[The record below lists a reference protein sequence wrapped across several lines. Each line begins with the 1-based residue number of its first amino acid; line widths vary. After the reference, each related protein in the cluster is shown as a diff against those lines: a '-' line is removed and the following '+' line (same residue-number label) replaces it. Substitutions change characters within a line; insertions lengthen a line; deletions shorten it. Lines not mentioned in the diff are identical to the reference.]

1 MRLFQKK
8 KLTAEEKSKKRKDL
22 ALLSLSGLLLAL
34 AFPPLPFHY
43 FIFVGLIPYFVV
55 LEKRETLAEINRAT
69 YFMAFVFS
77 LFTVYWVG
85 GFTVGKDYFLMLSGF
100 VLLFFNPLL
109 FLIGSTLFY
118 FALKSFSRKV
128 AMLLFPF
135 FWVCY
140 EYCYSLTDFQF
151 PWLTLGNS
159 QSKFLHFIQIA
170 DIIGVY
176 GLSLIIVFINLFFFV
191 SYRHY
196 LKKSN
201 YKIPF
206 SAALLLLILPLVYG
220 AVKVNSFKESEKK
233 IRVGLIQPNL
243 DPYEKWSGGNLD
255 EITSMYLALSRKAVA
270 KKAEV
275 VIWPETALPVYL
287 LSGEYF
293 QTRDSIRNFVNSL
306 HVSLLTGMPNF
317 IAYFENNQAPTD
329 AKFSEAGK
337 FYYTNYNAILLF
349 NPDSVRIQSYGKMK
363 LVPFGEHTPFADQ
376 LPFLGDLIKWGV
388 GLGGWNI
395 GRDTSNF
402 KLRIS
407 PPPADYELGKTQP
420 TNNQPLTTNINAVV
434 CYESI
439 FPEFIAAFTQRGSE
453 MIAVVTNDSWY
464 GNTSGPYQH
473 KEISVLRAVENRRS
487 VVRAANGGISCIIN
501 PLGVTIADTKMY
513 TKDVLVGNVSLN
525 NEKTFYTLHPFIIP
539 VTSSVISLWIFGIF
553 ILFKLK
559 AKFKDGKSNVVS
571 LF

>member
-8 KLTAEEKSKKRKDL
+8 KLTAEETTKKRKDII
-22 ALLSLSGLLLAL
+22 LLSLSGLLLAL
-34 AFPPLPFHY
+34 AFPPFPFHY
-43 FIFVGLIPYFVV
+43 LIFVGLIPYFLV

-77 LFTVYWVG
+77 LLTVYWVG
-85 GFTVGKDYFLMLSGF
+85 GFTVGKDYYLMISGF

-109 FLIGSTLFY
+109 FLIASTLFY
-118 FALKSFSRKV
+118 FALRTFSRKT

-140 EYCYSLTDFQF
+140 EYCFSLTDFQF

-159 QSKFLHFIQIA
+159 QSKFLHFIQLA
-170 DIIGVY
+170 DVVGVY
-176 GLSLIIVFINLFFFV
+176 GLSLIILFINLFFFL

-201 YKIPF
+201 YKIPLTI
-206 SAALLLLILPLVYG
+206 ALLLVMLPIIYG
-220 AVKVNSFKESEKK
+220 VIKENSFKESGKK
-233 IRVGLIQPNL
+233 IRVGLVQPDL
-243 DPYEKWSGGNLD
+243 DPYEKWSGGNLN
-255 EITSMYLALSRKAVA
+255 EITGKYLSLSREAVA
-270 KKAEV
+270 KKAEL

-287 LSGEYF
+287 LSGQYTEDL
-293 QTRDSIRNFVNSL
+293 DSIRNFVNASK
-306 HVSLLTGMPNF
+306 VSLLTGMPNF
-317 IAYFENNQAPTD
+317 ISYMKNEKVPSDAKYNQAGD
-329 AKFSEAGK
+329 
-337 FYYTNYNAILLF
+337 FYFTNYNAILLF
-349 NPDSVRIQSYGKMK
+349 NPDSIRIQSYGKMK

-395 GRDTSNF
+395 GKDTTNF
-402 KLRIS
+402 KLGIS
-407 PPPADYELGKTQP
+407 PPAADYELGETQS
-420 TNNQPLTTNINAVV
+420 TNNQQLTTNINAVV

-439 FPEFIAAFTQRGSE
+439 FPELIAAFAQRGSE

-487 VVRAANGGISCIIN
+487 VVRAANGGISCIVN
-501 PLGVTIADTKMY
+501 PLGVTVAETKMY

-525 NEKTFYTLHPFIIP
+525 SEKTFYTRHPFLVP
-539 VTSSVISLWIFGIF
+539 VTSSVLSLWIFGIF

-559 AKFKDGKSNVVS
+559 AKFKGSGN
-571 LF
+571 

>member
-1 MRLFQKK
+1 
-8 KLTAEEKSKKRKDL
+8 LTADEKVEKRKNIL
-22 ALLSLSGLLLAL
+22 LLSLSGVLLAL

-43 FIFVGLIPYFVV
+43 FIFVGLIPYFIVI
-55 LEKRETLAEINRAT
+55 EKRNSLAEINRAT
-69 YFMAFVFS
+69 YFMAFIFS

-85 GFTVGKDYFLMLSGF
+85 GFTVGKDYYLMISGF

-109 FLIGSTLFY
+109 FLIASTLFY
-118 FALKSFSRKV
+118 FALKVFSRKV

-159 QSKFLHFIQIA
+159 QSKFLHFIQLA
-170 DIIGVY
+170 DVVGVY
-176 GLSLIIVFINLFFFV
+176 GLSLIILFINLFFFI

-196 LKKSN
+196 VKKSN
-201 YKIPF
+201 YKVPLTI
-206 SAALLLLILPLVYG
+206 ALLLVILPIVYG
-220 AVKVNSFKESEKK
+220 VIKENSFKENEKI
-233 IRVGLIQPNL
+233 IRVGLIQPDL
-243 DPYEKWSGGNLD
+243 DPYEKWAGGNLD
-255 EITSMYLALSRKAVA
+255 ELTGMYLSLSRKAVA
-270 KKAEV
+270 EKATLI
-275 VIWPETALPVYL
+275 IWPETALPVYL
-287 LSGEYF
+287 LSGQYYE
-293 QTRDSIRNFVNSL
+293 TLDSIRNFVGASN
-306 HVSLLTGMPNF
+306 VSLLTGMPNF
-317 IAYFENNQAPTD
+317 ISYLKNEKKPSD
-329 AKFSEAGK
+329 AKYSQAGD

-349 NPDSVRIQSYGKMK
+349 NPDSARIQTYGKMK

-388 GLGGWNI
+388 GIGGWNI
-395 GRDTSNF
+395 GKDTTNF
-402 KLRIS
+402 KLGIRN
-407 PPPADYELGKTQP
+407 YELGENSSTINHQP
-420 TNNQPLTTNINAVV
+420 SAIINAVV

-439 FPEFIAAFTQRGSE
+439 FPELIAAFAQRGSE

-501 PLGVTIADTKMY
+501 PLGVTIAETKMY
-513 TKDVLVGNVSLN
+513 TKDILVGDVSLN
-525 NEKTFYTLHPFIIP
+525 SKKTFYTLHPFLIP
-539 VTSSVISLWIFGIF
+539 VTSSLISLWVFGLF

-559 AKFKDGKSNVVS
+559 AKFKH
-571 LF
+571 

>member
-1 MRLFQKK
+1 LRLFQKK
-8 KLTAEEKSKKRKDL
+8 ILTADEKVEKRKNIL
-22 ALLSLSGLLLAL
+22 LLSLSGVLLAL

-43 FIFVGLIPYFVV
+43 FIFVGLIPYFIVI
-55 LEKRETLAEINRAT
+55 EKRNSLAEINRAT
-69 YFMAFVFS
+69 YFMAFIFS

-85 GFTVGKDYFLMLSGF
+85 GFTVGKDYYLMISGF

-109 FLIGSTLFY
+109 FLIASTLFY
-118 FALKSFSRKV
+118 FALKVFSRKV

-159 QSKFLHFIQIA
+159 QSKFLHFIQLA
-170 DIIGVY
+170 DVVGVY
-176 GLSLIIVFINLFFFV
+176 GLSLIILFINLFFFI

-196 LKKSN
+196 VKKSN
-201 YKIPF
+201 YKVPLTI
-206 SAALLLLILPLVYG
+206 ALLLVILPIVYG
-220 AVKVNSFKESEKK
+220 VIKENSFKENEKI
-233 IRVGLIQPNL
+233 IRVGLIQPDL
-243 DPYEKWSGGNLD
+243 DPYEKWAGGNLD
-255 EITSMYLALSRKAVA
+255 ELTGMYLSLSRKAVA
-270 KKAEV
+270 EKATLI
-275 VIWPETALPVYL
+275 IWPETALPVYL
-287 LSGEYF
+287 LSGQYYE
-293 QTRDSIRNFVNSL
+293 TLDSIRNFVGASN
-306 HVSLLTGMPNF
+306 VSLLTGMPNF
-317 IAYFENNQAPTD
+317 ISYLKNEKKPSD
-329 AKFSEAGK
+329 AKYSQAGD

-349 NPDSVRIQSYGKMK
+349 NPDSARIQTYGKMK

-388 GLGGWNI
+388 GIGGWNI
-395 GRDTSNF
+395 GKDTTNF
-402 KLRIS
+402 KLGIRN
-407 PPPADYELGKTQP
+407 YELGENSSTINHQP
-420 TNNQPLTTNINAVV
+420 SAIINAVV

-439 FPEFIAAFTQRGSE
+439 FPELIAAFAQRGSE

-501 PLGVTIADTKMY
+501 PLGVTIAETKMY
-513 TKDVLVGNVSLN
+513 TKDILVGDVSLN
-525 NEKTFYTLHPFIIP
+525 SKKTFYTLHPFLIP
-539 VTSSVISLWIFGIF
+539 VTSSLISLWVFGLF

-559 AKFKDGKSNVVS
+559 AKFKH
-571 LF
+571 